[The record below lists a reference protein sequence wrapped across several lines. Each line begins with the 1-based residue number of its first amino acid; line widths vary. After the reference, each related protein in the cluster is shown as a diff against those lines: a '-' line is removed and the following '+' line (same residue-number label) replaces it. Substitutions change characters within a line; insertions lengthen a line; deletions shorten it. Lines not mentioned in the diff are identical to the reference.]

1 MMCDSGAIPAYN
13 PDTQESLEL
22 YVGIIDVLQSYRF
35 AKKFE
40 HTFKSL
46 VQDAVRF
53 VCSSFDTLVVTTL
66 DFVCHLFTAMAPSR
80 MVGVS
85 ASVDLPL
92 HHKVQTFCSGTGSP
106 RWSQK
111 KYRKMVV
118 MVVMGEETLISCPL
132 RLCAFILRQ
141 LLQTRHTVSANTR

>member
-1 MMCDSGAIPAYN
+1 MCDSGAIPAYN

-53 VCSSFDTLVVTTL
+53 VCGSLDTLVVATL
-66 DFVCHLFTAMAPSR
+66 DFVCHLFTAVSR
-80 MVGVS
+80 
-85 ASVDLPL
+85 
-92 HHKVQTFCSGTGSP
+92 
-106 RWSQK
+106 
-111 KYRKMVV
+111 VV
-118 MVVMGEETLISCPL
+118 LSLI
-132 RLCAFILRQ
+132 IM
-141 LLQTRHTVSANTR
+141 TTMMMIII

>member
-1 MMCDSGAIPAYN
+1 MCDSGAIPAYN

-53 VCSSFDTLVVTTL
+53 VCSSLDALVVTTL
-66 DFVCHLFTAMAPSR
+66 DFVSHLFTAVSR
-80 MVGVS
+80 
-85 ASVDLPL
+85 
-92 HHKVQTFCSGTGSP
+92 
-106 RWSQK
+106 
-111 KYRKMVV
+111 VV
-118 MVVMGEETLISCPL
+118 LSLI
-132 RLCAFILRQ
+132 IMM
-141 LLQTRHTVSANTR
+141 TMMMIII